1 MKLRHS
7 FATAA
12 LAMGLGLGTLD
23 AQSAQDRSGIDFLGT
38 ASIEQPVL
46 ANGQP
51 LAPGRYEVQLTNE
64 WLDPLESGEQEGM
77 QWAEFRAEGRTAGRE
92 AALVIP
98 MGAIDAISE
107 WHPEPGAT
115 RVDVL
120 KSGEFVRV
128 WANRAGANYLIH
140 LPVQPLKEG
149 SREDR

>member
-1 MKLRHS
+1 MKFVY

-12 LAMGLGLGTLD
+12 VAMGLGVGTLN
-23 AQSAQDRSGIDFLGT
+23 AQSVQDRSGMQFLGT
-38 ASIEQPVL
+38 VSIERPVL

-51 LAPGRYEVQLTNE
+51 IAPGGYEVHLTNE
-64 WLDPLESGEQEGM
+64 WLDPLEPGEQEGM

-107 WHPEPGAT
+107 WHPAPGAT

-128 WANRAGANYLIH
+128 WANRAGTNYLIH
-140 LPVQPLKEG
+140 LPVQPLKDG